1 MNMWTRSELKER
13 GKAALHR
20 NYWIVVLATLVVT
33 ALTGGTG
40 NAAGNGSLQEGS
52 NIAAGNGDAA
62 SNLIQT
68 LFSFFGVAGD
78 MIYKNLIGPMYN
90 GMYVSFI
97 LILIITAFSV
107 GLLFKIFVG
116 NLFEVG
122 GCRFYEENSEH
133 KTRIA
138 LIVDGFLNGA
148 YLRNVATIF
157 CRDLYT
163 VLWTLCLIIPGIV
176 KSYEYKMIPYILA
189 ENPRISRKRAFEISK
204 NMMDGEKWNAFV
216 LDLSFIGW
224 NLLSTITFGIVG
236 VLYVNPYVYTTWA
249 EFYKVMREN
258 ALETGNA
265 TREELIGLRKEA
277 DI

>member
-1 MNMWTRSELKER
+1 MTMWTRGELKER
-13 GKAALHR
+13 GKKALHR

-33 ALTGGTG
+33 ALTGGFS
-40 NAAGNGSLQEGS
+40 NATGNGSLQEGS
-52 NIAAGNGDAA
+52 NVAAGDANA
-62 SNLIQT
+62 DTILIRT
-68 LFSFFGVAGD
+68 LLAFFGTAGD
-78 MIYKNLIGPMYN
+78 MIYKHLIGPIHA
-90 GMYVSFI
+90 GMYASFL
-97 LILIITAFSV
+97 LILIIISISA

-157 CRDLYT
+157 FRDLYT
-163 VLWTLCLIIPGIV
+163 VLWSLCLIVPGIV

-189 ENPRISRKRAFEISK
+189 ENPEISRKRAFEISK

-224 NLLSTITFGIVG
+224 SLLSTITVGIVG
-236 VLYVNPYVYTTWA
+236 ILYVNPYINTTWA
-249 EFYKVMREN
+249 EFYKVMRQN

-265 TREELIGLRKEA
+265 TIDELCGLRKEA

>member
-138 LIVDGFLNGA
+138 
-148 YLRNVATIF
+148 
-157 CRDLYT
+157 
-163 VLWTLCLIIPGIV
+163 
-176 KSYEYKMIPYILA
+176 
-189 ENPRISRKRAFEISK
+189 
-204 NMMDGEKWNAFV
+204 
-216 LDLSFIGW
+216 FIGW

-236 VLYVNPYVYTTWA
+236 VLYVNPYVNTTWA

>member
-1 MNMWTRSELKER
+1 M
-13 GKAALHR
+13 
-20 NYWIVVLATLVVT
+20 T

-62 SNLIQT
+62 SSLIQT
-68 LFSFFGVAGD
+68 LFSFFGVTGD

-90 GMYVSFI
+90 GMYASFI

-236 VLYVNPYVYTTWA
+236 VLYVNPYVNTTWA

>member
-78 MIYKNLIGPMYN
+78 MIYKNLISPMYG
-90 GMYVSFI
+90 GMYASFI

-107 GLLFKIFVG
+107 GFLFKIFVG
-116 NLFEVG
+116 NL
-122 GCRFYEENSEH
+122 
-133 KTRIA
+133 
-138 LIVDGFLNGA
+138 
-148 YLRNVATIF
+148 
-157 CRDLYT
+157 
-163 VLWTLCLIIPGIV
+163 
-176 KSYEYKMIPYILA
+176 
-189 ENPRISRKRAFEISK
+189 
-204 NMMDGEKWNAFV
+204 
-216 LDLSFIGW
+216 
-224 NLLSTITFGIVG
+224 
-236 VLYVNPYVYTTWA
+236 
-249 EFYKVMREN
+249 
-258 ALETGNA
+258 
-265 TREELIGLRKEA
+265 
-277 DI
+277 

>member
-40 NAAGNGSLQEGS
+40 NAAGNGSLQEGN

-62 SNLIQT
+62 SSLIQT
-68 LFSFFGVAGD
+68 LFSFFGVTGD

-90 GMYVSFI
+90 GMYASFI

-122 GCRFYEENSEH
+122 GCRFYEENS
-133 KTRIA
+133 KDRI
-138 LIVDGFLNGA
+138 D
-148 YLRNVATIF
+148 R
-157 CRDLYT
+157 
-163 VLWTLCLIIPGIV
+163 
-176 KSYEYKMIPYILA
+176 
-189 ENPRISRKRAFEISK
+189 
-204 NMMDGEKWNAFV
+204 
-216 LDLSFIGW
+216 
-224 NLLSTITFGIVG
+224 
-236 VLYVNPYVYTTWA
+236 
-249 EFYKVMREN
+249 
-258 ALETGNA
+258 
-265 TREELIGLRKEA
+265 
-277 DI
+277 

>member
-1 MNMWTRSELKER
+1 MWTRSELKER

-33 ALTGGTG
+33 ALTGGFS
-40 NAAGNGSLQEGS
+40 NAAGNGSLQDGS
-52 NIAAGNGDAA
+52 HAVAGNGDAA
-62 SNLIQT
+62 AALMQT
-68 LFSFFGVAGD
+68 LCAFFGVTGD
-78 MIYKNLIGPMYN
+78 MIYKNLIGPVHA
-90 GMYVSFI
+90 GMYASFL
-97 LILIITAFSV
+97 LILFIIVISAGV
-107 GLLFKIFVG
+107 LFKIFVG

-157 CRDLYT
+157 FRDLYT

-189 ENPRISRKRAFEISK
+189 ENPEISRERAFEISK

-224 NLLSTITFGIVG
+224 NLLSAITFGIVG
-236 VLYVNPYVYTTWA
+236 VLYVNPYVNTTWA
-249 EFYKVMREN
+249 EFYKVMRKN
-258 ALETGNA
+258 ALETGSA
-265 TREELIGLRKEA
+265 TIDELCGLRKEA

>member
-1 MNMWTRSELKER
+1 MWTRGELKER

-33 ALTGGTG
+33 ALTGGFSNT
-40 NAAGNGSLQEGS
+40 AGNGSLQDGS
-52 NIAAGNGDAA
+52 NAVAGNGDASA
-62 SNLIQT
+62 TLMQM
-68 LFSFFGVAGD
+68 LFSLFGVTGD
-78 MIYKNLIGPMYN
+78 VIYKKLIGPVHA
-90 GMYVSFI
+90 GMYASFL
-97 LILIITAFSV
+97 LILIMIVISA
-107 GLLFKIFVG
+107 GLLFRIFVG

-138 LIVDGFLNGA
+138 WIIDGFRNGA
-148 YLRNVATIF
+148 YLRNVVTIF
-157 CRDLYT
+157 LRDLYT
-163 VLWTLCLIIPGIV
+163 LLWMLCLIIPGIV

-189 ENPRISRKRAFEISK
+189 ENPWISRKRAFEISK

-236 VLYVNPYVYTTWA
+236 VLYVNPYVNTTWA

>member
-1 MNMWTRSELKER
+1 MWTRSELKER

-78 MIYKNLIGPMYN
+78 MIYKNLISPMYG
-90 GMYVSFI
+90 GMYASFI

-107 GLLFKIFVG
+107 GFLFKIFVG

-176 KSYEYKMIPYILA
+176 K
-189 ENPRISRKRAFEISK
+189 
-204 NMMDGEKWNAFV
+204 
-216 LDLSFIGW
+216 
-224 NLLSTITFGIVG
+224 
-236 VLYVNPYVYTTWA
+236 
-249 EFYKVMREN
+249 VMN
-258 ALETGNA
+258 
-265 TREELIGLRKEA
+265 IK
-277 DI
+277 

>member
-138 LIVDGFLNGA
+138 LIVDGFLNGD
-148 YLRNVATIF
+148 R
-157 CRDLYT
+157 
-163 VLWTLCLIIPGIV
+163 
-176 KSYEYKMIPYILA
+176 KS
-189 ENPRISRKRAFEISK
+189 
-204 NMMDGEKWNAFV
+204 V
-216 LDLSFIGW
+216 
-224 NLLSTITFGIVG
+224 V
-236 VLYVNPYVYTTWA
+236 
-249 EFYKVMREN
+249 
-258 ALETGNA
+258 
-265 TREELIGLRKEA
+265 
-277 DI
+277 

>member
-13 GKAALHR
+13 GKSALHR

-236 VLYVNPYVYTTWA
+236 VLYVNPYVNTTWA
-249 EFYKVMREN
+249 EFYKVMRKN
-258 ALETGNA
+258 AQEMQQEKN
-265 TREELIGLRKEA
+265 
-277 DI
+277 

>member
-52 NIAAGNGDAA
+52 N
-62 SNLIQT
+62 
-68 LFSFFGVAGD
+68 

-90 GMYVSFI
+90 GMYMSFI

-189 ENPRISRKRAFEISK
+189 ENPQISRKRAFEISK

-236 VLYVNPYVYTTWA
+236 VLYVNPYINTTWA

>member
-122 GCRFYEENSEH
+122 GCRFYEENS
-133 KTRIA
+133 
-138 LIVDGFLNGA
+138 
-148 YLRNVATIF
+148 
-157 CRDLYT
+157 
-163 VLWTLCLIIPGIV
+163 
-176 KSYEYKMIPYILA
+176 
-189 ENPRISRKRAFEISK
+189 
-204 NMMDGEKWNAFV
+204 
-216 LDLSFIGW
+216 
-224 NLLSTITFGIVG
+224 
-236 VLYVNPYVYTTWA
+236 
-249 EFYKVMREN
+249 
-258 ALETGNA
+258 
-265 TREELIGLRKEA
+265 
-277 DI
+277 

>member
-107 GLLFKIFVG
+107 GLLFKIFQWCILKKCCYDLLQGSLYSAVDVVF
-116 NLFEVG
+116 N
-122 GCRFYEENSEH
+122 Y
-133 KTRIA
+133 TR
-138 LIVDGFLNGA
+138 N
-148 YLRNVATIF
+148 R
-157 CRDLYT
+157 
-163 VLWTLCLIIPGIV
+163 
-176 KSYEYKMIPYILA
+176 
-189 ENPRISRKRAFEISK
+189 
-204 NMMDGEKWNAFV
+204 EK
-216 LDLSFIGW
+216 L
-224 NLLSTITFGIVG
+224 
-236 VLYVNPYVYTTWA
+236 
-249 EFYKVMREN
+249 
-258 ALETGNA
+258 
-265 TREELIGLRKEA
+265 
-277 DI
+277 